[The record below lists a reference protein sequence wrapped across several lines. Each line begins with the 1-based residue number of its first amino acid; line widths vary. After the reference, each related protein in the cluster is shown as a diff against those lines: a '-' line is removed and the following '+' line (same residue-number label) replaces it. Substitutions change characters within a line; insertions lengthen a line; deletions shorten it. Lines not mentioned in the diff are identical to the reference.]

1 MNFIFKI
8 YYTID
13 ILYRYHLHKVEKDTT
28 IHRTDIENW
37 KIETLCYERRLNLI
51 FDLIKEYVVRYV
63 EPNQIILETSRYN
76 EDDGLHSF
84 MKMIIENYMNPPS
97 NLKINSKTLIFYMI
111 RDRKDKRKYYHIG
124 SICDI
129 DGEKNE
135 ELISKMNEKKKIE

>member
-1 MNFIFKI
+1 MNYIYKI

-13 ILYRYHLHKVEKDTT
+13 ILYRYHLHKVEKNQD
-28 IHRTDIENW
+28 IHKSDIENW
-37 KIETLCYERRLNLI
+37 KIERLCYERRLHLL

-63 EPNQIILETSRYN
+63 NPRELIIETSRYN
-76 EDDGLHSF
+76 EDDGLHLF

-97 NLKINSKTLIFYMI
+97 ELKISSKTLIFYMI
-111 RDRKDKRKYYHIG
+111 RDRKDKKKYYHIG

-135 ELISKMNEKKKIE
+135 ELISKLNEKRKIE